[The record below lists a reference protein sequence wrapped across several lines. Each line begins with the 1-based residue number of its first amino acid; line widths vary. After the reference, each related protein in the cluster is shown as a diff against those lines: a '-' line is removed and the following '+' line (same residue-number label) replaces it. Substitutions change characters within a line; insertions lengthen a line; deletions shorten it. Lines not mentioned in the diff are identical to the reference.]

1 MMESVI
7 KGLLLGSVLAL
18 SVGPIIF
25 TIIKQ
30 SLNNGHK
37 GGFSFVAGV
46 WISDIL
52 LVVLSNTLT
61 ALVSEVIAHSRVIGL
76 CGSLFLIGMGVYFA
90 HFKKVKLARDPS
102 GNDTRFRKRDIA
114 RVFASGF
121 LINTLNPGVI
131 FFWLLNATAFSL
143 NHTLQERIIIFSV
156 CLLVNMSADVAKVMM
171 AGKLRSRLTLHTLT
185 VINRISG
192 TILIGFG
199 VFLLWQVI
207 FYKQPLKKE
216 LGHGVSLHKPL
227 TIDFRMFDNTNYYE
241 KNNYYSVLQHSLFV
255 PGAA

>member
-1 MMESVI
+1 MMEAI
-7 KGLLLGSVLAL
+7 LKGLALGFVLAL

-46 WISDIL
+46 WVSDMV

-61 ALVSEVIAHSRVIGL
+61 ELVAQLLEHTKAIAY
-76 CGSLFLIGMGVYFA
+76 CGSTFLIAMGVYFVF
-90 HFKKVKLARDPS
+90 FKKVHLATDAE
-102 GNDTRFRKRDIA
+102 GKTIRFRKRDIA

-131 FFWLLNATAFSL
+131 LFWLGNATVLSL
-143 NHTLQERIIIFSV
+143 THTLRERIIIFSV
-156 CLLVNMSADVAKVMM
+156 CLLVNMSAYVGKVMM
-171 AGKLRSRLTLHTLT
+171 AGKLRSKLNLRTLSI
-185 VINRISG
+185 INRISG

-199 VFLLWQVI
+199 IALLWGVI
-207 FYKQPLKKE
+207 FLA
-216 LGHGVSLHKPL
+216 HK
-227 TIDFRMFDNTNYYE
+227 I
-241 KNNYYSVLQHSLFV
+241 K
-255 PGAA
+255 

>member
-1 MMESVI
+1 M
-7 KGLLLGSVLAL
+7 KGLALGFVLAL

-30 SLNNGHK
+30 SLNNGHI

-52 LVVLSNTLT
+52 LVVMSNTVT
-61 ALVSEVIAHSRVIGL
+61 ALVNEALEHTRVIAFGGAV
-76 CGSLFLIGMGVYFA
+76 FLIALGIYFVF
-90 HFKKVKLARDPS
+90 FKKVTLGKDPS
-102 GNDTRFRKRDIA
+102 GNETRFRKRDMA

-131 FFWLLNATAFSL
+131 FFWLGNATVLSL
-143 NHTLQERIIIFSV
+143 NHTIRERTIIFAV
-156 CLLVNMSADVAKVMM
+156 CLLVNMSADVGKVMM
-171 AGKLRSRLTLHTLT
+171 AGKLRNKLTVRTLS

-199 VFLLWQVI
+199 IALLWGVI
-207 FYKQPLKKE
+207 FYHKLK
-216 LGHGVSLHKPL
+216 
-227 TIDFRMFDNTNYYE
+227 
-241 KNNYYSVLQHSLFV
+241 
-255 PGAA
+255 